1 MLTEYETQIRVR
13 YDEADAM
20 GIVHHANYFRYF
32 EIGRTEMLRASG
44 GNYRQMEEDG
54 VLVVVVKA
62 TVNFRRPARY
72 DDMLTVRTKISDI
85 GFARIKHEYQI
96 FRDDEQLTDA
106 KLTLA
111 VIDRQGNVQ
120 KVPEW
125 MRA

>member
-1 MLTEYETQIRVR
+1 M
-13 YDEADAM
+13 
-20 GIVHHANYFRYF
+20 
-32 EIGRTEMLRASG
+32 
-44 GNYRQMEEDG
+44 
-54 VLVVVVKA
+54 
-62 TVNFRRPARY
+62 
-72 DDMLTVRTKISDI
+72 

-96 FRDDEQLTDA
+96 FRGDEQLTDA

>member
-1 MLTEYETQIRVR
+1 
-13 YDEADAM
+13 M

-72 DDMLTVRTKISDI
+72 DDMLTVQTKISDI

-96 FRDDEQLTDA
+96 FRDAEQLTDA

-125 MRA
+125 MRP